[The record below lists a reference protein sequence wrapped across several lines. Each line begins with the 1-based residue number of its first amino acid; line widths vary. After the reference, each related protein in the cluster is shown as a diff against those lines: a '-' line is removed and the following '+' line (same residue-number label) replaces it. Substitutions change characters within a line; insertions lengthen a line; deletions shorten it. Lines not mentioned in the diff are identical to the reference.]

1 MSKVSTD
8 PIADMLTRIR
18 NAINVRK
25 KEITVPHSKIKEAIA
40 QLLVDN
46 NYLEKVEVNT
56 EEKFKKLNITINTE
70 ASNPR
75 ITEISR
81 VSTPG
86 RRLYVKY
93 DNIPRVKNGRGIV
106 VLSTSKGMMTGQE
119 ATKNHMGGELICK
132 VY

>member
-1 MSKVSTD
+1 MSRVSTD

-56 EEKFKKLNITINTE
+56 DEKFKKLNITINTE
-70 ASNPR
+70 VSNPR

>member
-25 KEITVPHSKIKEAIA
+25 KEITVPHSKIKESIA

-56 EEKFKKLNITINTE
+56 DEKFKKLNITINTE